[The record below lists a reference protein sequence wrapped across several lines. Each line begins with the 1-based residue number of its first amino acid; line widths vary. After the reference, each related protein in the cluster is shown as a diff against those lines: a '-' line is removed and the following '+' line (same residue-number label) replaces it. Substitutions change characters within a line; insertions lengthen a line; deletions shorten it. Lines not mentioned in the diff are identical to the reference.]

1 MAGRESADRSAA
13 ASRCE
18 CGHIRKAHESV
29 LPPKGACYMPGC
41 TEPKLR
47 GKFRYNTNHF
57 PIQNFYA
64 QEVAKDA
71 QGEFT
76 MKTLSTVFTDMKDVF
91 YEKCPMK

>member
-1 MAGRESADRSAA
+1 
-13 ASRCE
+13 
-18 CGHIRKAHESV
+18 V
-29 LPPKGACYMPGC
+29 
-41 TEPKLR
+41 R